1 MLRFTDGTGRWRTVR
16 SDMPFPVA
24 GGQVLQWLS
33 DDFTSLNTDVWEVV
47 SGNPT
52 PINSELTV
60 PSGTVLLSK
69 QCFQP
74 PCLLEVVTCMTA
86 RSSSDD
92 FRIGFYTDDNN
103 YVEWKATG
111 TSTSNLDAV
120 MRAGGVSD
128 DQTGI
133 NVSAANNTYRLASIY
148 VGIGEAIWAYRTV
161 NSQITRN
168 EVYRM
173 REHGIPNGPF
183 RVRLAGLAG
192 TSTMKVHRV
201 QAYQLADIVVPGALG
216 HHVDNMAIPVRLT
229 NTPFMATPS
238 NTALGP
244 IQVSTDVFTALAA
257 GSVGTGSSRYGYME
271 QVHVQAYYS
280 GDQPFTAWLECQVD
294 GTNWQVIWY
303 GTATDATSDGATRYY
318 AVSPLF
324 QCHGGRNYRVKA
336 KNTGASAGTFRTAI
350 VFTVL

>member
-1 MLRFTDGTGRWRTVR
+1 
-16 SDMPFPVA
+16 MPFPERILEPA
-24 GGQVLQWLS
+24 SQVVHWLS
-33 DDFTSLNTDVWEVV
+33 DDFASLDPDTWEV
-47 SGNPT
+47 SGAPT
-52 PINSELTV
+52 AANSELTL
-60 PSGTVLLSK
+60 SAGQALLSRMG
-69 QCFQP
+69 FQP
-74 PCLLEVVTCMTA
+74 PCLIEAVCTMTA
-86 RSSSDD
+86 RATGDD
-92 FRIGFYTDDNN
+92 FRVGFYTDDNN

-111 TSTSNLDAV
+111 TSTSNMDAV
-120 MRAGGVSD
+120 MRAGGVAD

-133 NVSAANNTYRLASIY
+133 YVNAANNTYRLASIY
-148 VGIGEAIWAYRTV
+148 VGIGEAIWAYRSV

-168 EVYRM
+168 EVYRI

-192 TSTMKVHRV
+192 TSSLKVHRV
-201 QAYQLADIVVPGALG
+201 QAYQLADVVVPGALG

-229 NTPFMATPS
+229 NTPFIATPS
-238 NTALGP
+238 NTALGTV
-244 IQVSTDVFTALAA
+244 QVSTDTFTSLAA
-257 GSVGTGSSRYGYME
+257 GAVGTGSSRYGYTE

-324 QCHGGRNYRVKA
+324 QCHGGRNYRVKV